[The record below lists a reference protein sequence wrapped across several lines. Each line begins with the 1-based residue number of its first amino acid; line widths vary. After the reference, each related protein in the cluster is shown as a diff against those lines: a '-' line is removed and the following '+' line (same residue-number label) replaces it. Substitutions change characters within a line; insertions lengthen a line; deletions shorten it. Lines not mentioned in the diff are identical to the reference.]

1 MKNLLHL
8 GEDRYLTTLLLK
20 HFPVFKTQFVR
31 DAHAYT
37 VAPDDWKVLLS
48 QRRRWINSTVHNL
61 GELVFLE
68 QLCGFCCF
76 SMRFIVM
83 IDLLSTLVQPVT
95 VAYVSYSDFT
105 PLKHSFI
112 LITSTDCV
120 PAVSRHRTRQIHP
133 YVVTDHDRIY
143 LWCPSSGLHHEAQV
157 GYDWLD
163 DLLHPRNSGV
173 LFLLATVLILANGR
187 FLMGTDS
194 CSPWRVREEDDR
206 PCKCY
211 VYSVTA
217 IGLICFQDEGKFDPR
232 SIPLKSWNDY
242 VSHCIYKFLWQSNVS
257 IQENELWDKE
267 SNHSIGSW
275 VPPAKAKNEGYAES
289 RTASLYGRETY
300 YEPRSFS
307 PAPSQLGMYPP
318 PGYQSG
324 RNTPQSLFHPMVETA
339 LLQPSASR
347 PVTNYLDIPIP
358 GTRSPE
364 DIDALGG
371 SPSDLDL
378 ERAVQDVLRSA
389 DLNSIT
395 KREIRRQLESHFG
408 MDLTSR
414 KGVIN
419 ASIDRALL
427 DQN

>member
-1 MKNLLHL
+1 M
-8 GEDRYLTTLLLK
+8 TTLLLK
-20 HFPVFKTQFVR
+20 HFPLFKNQFVR
-31 DAHAYT
+31 DAHAFT

-83 IDLLSTLVQPVT
+83 IDLVSTIIQPVT
-95 VAYVSYSDFT
+95 VAYIVYLLYLVIGQGKSI
-105 PLKHSFI
+105 PLLSLIMIAAVYGVQALVFI
-112 LITSTDCV
+112 LRRKWDMIGWMMFYIIAI
-120 PAVSRHRTRQIHP
+120 PAFSFFLPLYSFWRMDDFSWGQTR
-133 YVVTDHDRIY
+133 VV
-143 LWCPSSGLHHEAQV
+143 LGESGKKIIVH
-157 GYDWLD
+157 
-163 DLLHPRNSGV
+163 
-173 LFLLATVLILANGR
+173 
-187 FLMGTDS
+187 
-194 CSPWRVREEDDR
+194 
-206 PCKCY
+206 
-211 VYSVTA
+211 
-217 IGLICFQDEGKFDPR
+217 DEGKFDPR

-242 VSHCIYKFLWQSNVS
+242 
-257 IQENELWDKE
+257 ENELWDKE

-275 VPPAKAKNEGYAES
+275 VPPAKVKNEGYAES

-307 PAPSQLGMYPP
+307 PAPSQRGAYPP

-324 RNTPQSLFHPMVETA
+324 RNTPQSPLYPMAETTP
-339 LLQPSASR
+339 LQPSASR
-347 PVTNYLDIPIP
+347 PV
-358 GTRSPE
+358 
-364 DIDALGG
+364 
-371 SPSDLDL
+371 SDVDL

-395 KREIRRQLESHFG
+395 KREIRRQLETYFG

-414 KGVIN
+414 KAVIN
-419 ASIDRALL
+419 ASIDRILL